1 MITESEHQLDEVL
14 ELHKTCAGVVIRAP
28 SSLQQSD
35 KIDAEKA
42 SNEEHTCRGGSGD
55 FTVAD
60 FTAGVSSAGTS
71 REKEKIRQAMMEI
84 SKFQNAKLLHGRRFL
99 VRGLPPA
106 IGPEEEQSFIHG
118 ILKAAKLLSENV
130 ESNNKLKWFAPGLP
144 MDPSL
149 FDRLESG
156 DSEQINL
163 ADTAAT
169 NLAQTKTSSCLCG
182 SGVLWR
188 CNRKLLFDSMNEA
201 LVAEEDGF
209 DGELNPSSWVKSN
222 DKKVVISASTLAPG
236 GRCKLVDQLYGT
248 IHKWR
253 ELASSDVDS
262 LIDRDMNCGI
272 GKWRYYE
279 QEIRDFSL
287 EIGGML
293 LGMMIEEVVIDLAA
307 ASVQLESVPK
317 DYSRSLRLVMT

>member
-35 KIDAEKA
+35 KVDAEKA
-42 SNEEHTCRGGSGD
+42 SNEEHTCRGGSG
-55 FTVAD
+55 D

-106 IGPEEEQSFIHG
+106 IVGPEEEQSFIHG

-169 NLAQTKTSSCLCG
+169 NLAQTKSSSCLCG
-182 SGVLWR
+182 GGVLWR

-209 DGELNPSSWVKSN
+209 DGELNPSLWVKSN

-272 GKWRYYE
+272 GKWRYYD

-317 DYSRSLRLVMT
+317 DYSMSLRLVMT